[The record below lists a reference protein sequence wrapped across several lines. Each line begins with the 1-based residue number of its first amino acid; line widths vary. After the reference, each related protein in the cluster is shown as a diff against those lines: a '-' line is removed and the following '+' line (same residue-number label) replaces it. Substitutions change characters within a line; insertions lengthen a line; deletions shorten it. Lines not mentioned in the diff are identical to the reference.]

1 MSVYAITDTTSAQY
15 RLINS
20 GEIQICD
27 DGLLR
32 DEYGYVGVAIGS
44 YYADN
49 IGDRFIITFEDGS
62 QVKIIVV
69 DMKAGKDTIN
79 GANHITDGSMI
90 EFVIDVGLANES
102 YPDAITMGDFNWT
115 EEYSG
120 NISKIE
126 KVIKNY

>member
-69 DMKAGKDTIN
+69 DMKADKDTIN

-90 EFVIDVGLANES
+90 EFVIDVELANES
-102 YPDAITMGDFNWT
+102 YPDAIIMGDFNWT

>member
-15 RLINS
+15 QLITS
-20 GEIQICD
+20 GAIQICD

-32 DEYGYVGVAIGS
+32 DEYGSVGVAIGS

-62 QVKIIVV
+62 QAKIIVV
-69 DMKAGKDTIN
+69 DMKADKDTIN

-90 EFVIDVGLANES
+90 EFVIDVKLANES

-115 EEYSG
+115 AEYSG

>member
-15 RLINS
+15 QLINS

-69 DMKAGKDTIN
+69 DMKADKDTIN

-90 EFVIDVGLANES
+90 EFVIDVELANES
-102 YPDAITMGDFNWT
+102 YPDAIIMGDFNWT

>member
-32 DEYGYVGVAIGS
+32 DEYGYVGDAIGS

-69 DMKAGKDTIN
+69 DMKADKDTIN

-90 EFVIDVGLANES
+90 EFVIDVKLANES

>member
-69 DMKAGKDTIN
+69 DMKADKDTIN

-90 EFVIDVGLANES
+90 EFVIDVKLANES

>member
-15 RLINS
+15 QLINS

-62 QVKIIVV
+62 QAKIIVV
-69 DMKAGKDTIN
+69 DMKADKDTIN

>member
-15 RLINS
+15 QLINS
-20 GEIQICD
+20 GKIQICD

-32 DEYGYVGVAIGS
+32 DEHGYVGVAIGS

-62 QVKIIVV
+62 QAKIIVV
-69 DMKAGKDTIN
+69 DMKADKDTIN

-90 EFVIDVGLANES
+90 EFVIDVKLANES